1 MEGLLKKFKQIGVT
15 LFILVITIEV
25 SPYIISPIVAGQSF
39 SREEIQGLLQGTGLT
54 QNFGALSELQENTE
68 HVYLGRNA
76 IHPYIGFVANPGSN
90 RNELGFPGPTPLVK
104 SSADEVHICLTGGSV
119 AIGLYGA
126 CRDRIATTLSQ
137 TGHFKDK
144 KIRIVLV
151 ALAGFK
157 QPQQLMSLNYFMA
170 LGAEYDLVINLDGF
184 NEIALP
190 FSDNL
195 PFGVF
200 PSFPRH
206 WNMLSRK
213 GMNSSVL
220 QLIGQQAFE
229 QNRRERTRKWYSAS
243 VLRHSNFGLFLWRFS
258 DNKRSLNLYELEG
271 GLRKAAKDL
280 DKEYQS
286 VGPDISYGDT
296 TQYFEHC
303 ADLWRNA
310 SAQMGALEQAG
321 SFNYFHFLQPNQ
333 YVDGSKVLT
342 GEELTIAYEDGPLD
356 YKTAVVKGYPFLVR
370 KGKELM
376 EMNINFTD
384 LSMLFKEEQ
393 RSVYQDKCC
402 HFNQL
407 GNEIIADRIT
417 TEVIKILTDKKT
429 SSLK

>member
-1 MEGLLKKFKQIGVT
+1 M
-15 LFILVITIEV
+15 
-25 SPYIISPIVAGQSF
+25 
-39 SREEIQGLLQGTGLT
+39 
-54 QNFGALSELQENTE
+54 
-68 HVYLGRNA
+68 
-76 IHPYIGFVANPGSN
+76 
-90 RNELGFPGPTPLVK
+90 
-104 SSADEVHICLTGGSV
+104 
-119 AIGLYGA
+119 
-126 CRDRIATTLSQ
+126 
-137 TGHFKDK
+137 
-144 KIRIVLV
+144 
-151 ALAGFK
+151 
-157 QPQQLMSLNYFMA
+157 
-170 LGAEYDLVINLDGF
+170 
-184 NEIALP
+184 
-190 FSDNL
+190 
-195 PFGVF
+195 
-200 PSFPRH
+200 
-206 WNMLSRK
+206 
-213 GMNSSVL
+213 
-220 QLIGQQAFE
+220 
-229 QNRRERTRKWYSAS
+229 
-243 VLRHSNFGLFLWRFS
+243 
-258 DNKRSLNLYELEG
+258 YELEG
-271 GLRKAAKDL
+271 ELRKAAKDL

-376 EMNINFTD
+376 GMNINFTD

-417 TEVIKILTDKKT
+417 TEVIEILTEKKT